1 MPSKVLSSV
10 EEALSKLAEEFKKNL
25 GPVEIFLFGSFAKGD
40 WLEDSD
46 IDIIVVSEAF
56 KGKSMAERVNMVR
69 RLAPDNLAFE
79 ILTYTSQELKEAL
92 VKSIA
97 IQDASSYWKKIA

>member
-1 MPSKVLSSV
+1 MPSNVLSTV
-10 EEALSKLAEEFKKNL
+10 EEALSRLAEELKKNF
-25 GPVEIFLFGSFAKGD
+25 GPVEMFLFGSFAKGD
-40 WLEDSD
+40 WFEDSD
-46 IDIIVVSEAF
+46 IDIIVVSETF
-56 KGKSMAERVNMVR
+56 EGKTMAERVNMVR

-97 IQDASSYWKKIA
+97 I

>member
-1 MPSKVLSSV
+1 MPSNILSTV
-10 EEALSKLAEEFKKNL
+10 EEALSQLAEELKKNF
-25 GPVEIFLFGSFAKGD
+25 GPVEMFLFGSFAKGD
-40 WLEDSD
+40 WFEDSD
-46 IDIIVVSEAF
+46 IDIIVVSETF
-56 KGKSMAERVNMVR
+56 EGKTMAERVNMVR

-97 IQDASSYWKKIA
+97 I